1 MKAKRYKTIIFTV
14 IIVACVALGIYVQN
28 REKQYKSF
36 FVERNNAGAVIAPTI
51 DNQEEEIDEGEVKV
65 NINTDYVYEL
75 MQLDGIG
82 EKTAQRII
90 EFRKE
95 NGNFEVIEDLMR
107 VEGIG
112 EKKFEDIKENIYV
125 E

>member
-1 MKAKRYKTIIFTV
+1 MRTKRYKTIIFV
-14 IIVACVALGIYVQN
+14 LIITICVGLGIYVQE

-51 DNQEEEIDEGEVKV
+51 EETEEIDEKVMV
-65 NINTDYVYEL
+65 NINTDNYFEL

-82 EKTAQRII
+82 EKTAKRII
-90 EFRKE
+90 EYRKE

-107 VEGIG
+107 IEGIG
-112 EKKFEDIKENIYV
+112 KKKFDDIKEYIYV

>member
-1 MKAKRYKTIIFTV
+1 MKIRGYKIIIFTLIATV
-14 IIVACVALGIYVQN
+14 CVGLGIYVQQ

-36 FVERNNAGAVIAPTI
+36 FVERNNANAVIAPTLEKQY
-51 DNQEEEIDEGEVKV
+51 DETDEEKVMV

-82 EKTAQRII
+82 EKTAERII

-112 EKKFEDIKENIYV
+112 EKKFEDIKEHIYV

>member
-1 MKAKRYKTIIFTV
+1 MRTKRYKTIIFV
-14 IIVACVALGIYVQN
+14 LIITICVGLGIYVQE

-51 DNQEEEIDEGEVKV
+51 EETEEIDEKVMV
-65 NINTDYVYEL
+65 NINTDNYFEL

-82 EKTAQRII
+82 EKTAKRII
-90 EFRKE
+90 EYRKE
-95 NGNFEVIEDLMR
+95 KGNFEVIEDLMR
-107 VEGIG
+107 IEGIG
-112 EKKFEDIKENIYV
+112 KKKFDDIKEYIYV

>member
-1 MKAKRYKTIIFTV
+1 MRTKRYKTIVFV
-14 IIVACVALGIYVQN
+14 LIITICVGLGIYVQE

-51 DNQEEEIDEGEVKV
+51 EETEEIDEKVMV
-65 NINTDYVYEL
+65 NINTDNYFEL

-82 EKTAQRII
+82 EKTAKRII

-107 VEGIG
+107 IEGIG
-112 EKKFEDIKENIYV
+112 KKKFDDIKEYIYV

>member
-1 MKAKRYKTIIFTV
+1 MKIRGYKIIIFTLIATV
-14 IIVACVALGIYVQN
+14 CVGLGIYVQQ

-36 FVERNNAGAVIAPTI
+36 FVERNNANAVIAPTLEKQY
-51 DNQEEEIDEGEVKV
+51 DETDEEKVMV

-82 EKTAQRII
+82 EKTAQRIV

-95 NGNFEVIEDLMR
+95 NGDFEVIEDLMR

-112 EKKFEDIKENIYV
+112 EKKFENIKEHIYV

>member
-1 MKAKRYKTIIFTV
+1 MRTKRYKTIIFV
-14 IIVACVALGIYVQN
+14 LIITICVGLGIYVQE

-51 DNQEEEIDEGEVKV
+51 EETEEIDEKVMV
-65 NINTDYVYEL
+65 NINTDNYFEL

-82 EKTAQRII
+82 EKTAKRII
-90 EFRKE
+90 EYRKE
-95 NGNFEVIEDLMR
+95 SGNFEVIEDLMR
-107 VEGIG
+107 IEGIG
-112 EKKFEDIKENIYV
+112 KKKFDDIKEYIYV